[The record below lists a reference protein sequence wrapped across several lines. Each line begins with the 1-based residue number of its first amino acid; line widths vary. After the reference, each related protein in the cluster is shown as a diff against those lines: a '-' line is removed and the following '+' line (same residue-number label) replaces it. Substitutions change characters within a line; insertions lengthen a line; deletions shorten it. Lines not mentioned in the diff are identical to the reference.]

1 MKRKRLL
8 LPMLAAVLIGLAAA
22 SALAASAPLHGAQP
36 AGKKSAH
43 RGLLQLQLQRTT
55 RPGRHVNAALV
66 RRLRSTTWRWQS
78 VIGLRHAHSA
88 APLRSPRAL
97 RYWRRQVRQVS
108 SLAAH
113 PPHKSGWL
121 CIHHFEGSWSDSGDP
136 YWGGL
141 QMDRGFMR
149 TYAPGVL
156 LRKGLADR
164 WTPLEQMW
172 VAERAHRSGRGYGPW
187 PNTARSCGLL

>member
-1 MKRKRLL
+1 MHSKLT
-8 LPMLAAVLIGLAAA
+8 LALACACALGVALAAA
-22 SALAASAPLHGAQP
+22 TTLRAESTPEPTTTTETETTLTQFD
-36 AGKKSAH
+36 
-43 RGLLQLQLQRTT
+43 QREIQ
-55 RPGRHVNAALV
+55 RQIDRYRHEA
-66 RRLRSTTWRWQS
+66 WRWQRTMGKQ
-78 VIGLRHAHSA
+78 VTRDLRNPPVDVQAKIAVWKQVAYH
-88 APLRSPRAL
+88 LRQRAL
-97 RYWRRQVRQVS
+97 N
-108 SLAAH
+108 
-113 PPHKSGWL
+113 PPHKRQWL

-149 TYAPGVL
+149 TYAPRFL
-156 LRKGLADR
+156 LRKGWANR